1 MKKIETI
8 WVIDDDE
15 IHQLFAKKS
24 IQHLEI
30 CNQILPFYDSI
41 EAMANLKKLCAQNAA
56 LPDIIFLDINM
67 PRMDGW
73 EFMDELSKILP
84 KISKKIIIFIVS
96 SSIASIDKD
105 RAQSYP
111 AITDFLVKPASP
123 KTIATLLREIE
134 SAN

>member
-1 MKKIETI
+1 MKKVETI

-15 IHQLFAKKS
+15 IHQFFAKKS

-30 CNQILPFYDSI
+30 CNQILTFYDGI
-41 EAMANLKKLCAQNAA
+41 EAMANFKKLSAQNAA

-96 SSIASIDKD
+96 SSISSIDKD
-105 RAQSYP
+105 RAKSYP
-111 AITDFLVKPASP
+111 AITDFLIKPVSP
-123 KTIATLLREIE
+123 GTIATLLRE
-134 SAN
+134 